1 MQPHV
6 KFCGMKRE
14 EDIRAAEDL
23 GAEYIGFVFAESSP
37 RHVTLEQAKKL
48 CPAVRQS
55 KLVGVF
61 VEGDADTI
69 NAAAEAL
76 HLDYA
81 QLHDTPDLKFCAKI
95 NVPVIQAF
103 RGVPPIHE
111 IERYLEKCP
120 YILIDKEE
128 GAESVD
134 LKAVAALPASV
145 RSRLFLAGGL
155 KPENVREA
163 VAFIRPYAVDCA
175 RGVEKRPGEKDPD
188 LMRAFMAQISSIPA
202 SN

>member
-1 MQPHV
+1 MQPRV
-6 KFCGMKRE
+6 KFCGMTRK
-14 EDIRAAEDL
+14 EDIHAAENL

-48 CPAVRQS
+48 RPAVRQS

-61 VEGDADTI
+61 VEDDADTI

-81 QLHDTPDLKFCAKI
+81 QLHGTPDLKFCAKI

-103 RGVPPIHE
+103 RGVPTTQN
-111 IERYLEKCP
+111 IEQYLEKCAF
-120 YILIDKEE
+120 ILIDKED
-128 GAESVD
+128 GAENVD
-134 LKAVAALPASV
+134 LETVAGLSESV
-145 RSRLFLAGGL
+145 KSRLFLAGGL
-155 KPENVREA
+155 NPENVQEA
-163 VAFIRPYAVDCA
+163 VAQVHPYAIDCA
-175 RGVEKRPGEKDPD
+175 RGVEIRPGEKDPD
-188 LMRAFMAQISSIPA
+188 LMRAFMAQILSIPA

>member
-1 MQPHV
+1 MT
-6 KFCGMKRE
+6 RE
-14 EDIRAAEDL
+14 EDIRAAENL

-37 RHVTLEQAKKL
+37 RHVTFEQAKKL
-48 CPAVRQS
+48 RPAVRQS

-61 VEGDADTI
+61 VEDDADTI

-81 QLHDTPDLKFCAKI
+81 QLHGTPNLKLCTKI
-95 NVPVIQAF
+95 NVLVIQAF
-103 RGVPPIHE
+103 RGVPPLHE
-111 IERYLEKCP
+111 IERYLEKCS

-145 RSRLFLAGGL
+145 KSRLFLAGGL

-163 VAFIRPYAVDCA
+163 VALIRPYAVDCA

>member
-6 KFCGMKRE
+6 KFCGMTRE
-14 EDIRAAEDL
+14 EDIRAAENL
-23 GAEYIGFVFAESSP
+23 GVEYIGFVFAESSP

-48 CPAVRQS
+48 RPVARRS
-55 KLVGVF
+55 KVVGVF
-61 VEGDADTI
+61 VEDNSDAINTI
-69 NAAAEAL
+69 AEAL
-76 HLDYA
+76 DLDYV
-81 QLHDTPDLKFCAKI
+81 QLHGTPDLKLCAKI

-103 RGVPPIHE
+103 RGVPPVHE
-111 IERYLEKCP
+111 IMRFLEKCP
-120 YILIDKEE
+120 YVLIDKEE
-128 GAESVD
+128 GSEKVD
-134 LKAVAALPASV
+134 LQAVAALPASV
-145 RSRLFLAGGL
+145 KSRLFLAGGL
-155 KPENVREA
+155 MPENVQEA

>member
-1 MQPHV
+1 MT
-6 KFCGMKRE
+6 RE

-48 CPAVRQS
+48 RPVARRS

-61 VEGDADTI
+61 VEDDPNAI
-69 NAAAEAL
+69 NAATEAL
-76 HLDYA
+76 GLDYV
-81 QLHDTPDLKFCAKI
+81 QLHGTPDLKLCAEI

-103 RGVPPIHE
+103 RGVPPLHE
-111 IERYLEKCP
+111 IERYLDKCP
-120 YILIDKEE
+120 YVLIDKEE
-128 GAESVD
+128 GAKSVD
-134 LKAVAALPASV
+134 LRAVAALPASV
-145 RSRLFLAGGL
+145 KSRLFLAGGL
-155 KPENVREA
+155 TSENVQEA
-163 VAFIRPYAVDCA
+163 VALIRPFAVDCA

-188 LMRAFMAQISSIPA
+188 LMRAFMAQILSIPA

>member
-6 KFCGMKRE
+6 KFCGMTRE

-48 CPAVRQS
+48 RPVARRS

-61 VEGDADTI
+61 VEDDPNAI

-76 HLDYA
+76 DLDYV
-81 QLHDTPDLKFCAKI
+81 QLHGMPDLELCTKI

-103 RGVPPIHE
+103 HGIPPVHE
-111 IERYLEKCP
+111 IECFLEKCP
-120 YILIDKEE
+120 YVLIDKEE
-128 GAESVD
+128 GAESID

-145 RSRLFLAGGL
+145 KSRLFLAGGL
-155 KPENVREA
+155 KPENVKEA
-163 VAFIRPYAVDCA
+163 VALIRPFAVDCA
-175 RGVEKRPGEKDPD
+175 RGVEKRPGEKDRN
-188 LMRAFMAQISSIPA
+188 LMHAFMAQISSIPA